1 MPSLAELEASV
12 GSVERAV
19 IAFSG
24 GVDSSLV
31 AAVARRI
38 LGGNA
43 VAVTAMS
50 PALATGELDAARDV
64 ASAIGIE
71 HRVVRT
77 EELAREGYRR
87 NAPDRCY
94 HCKTELYDVLGA
106 IARARGDAVVF
117 SGANLDDLGDF
128 RPGLRAA
135 KEHHVRHP
143 LVEAGFGKTDVRAL
157 AQTLD
162 LPSADKPASPCL
174 ASRLPFG
181 TVVDAATLTQVDR
194 AERELKRL
202 GYRELRVRHLG
213 ETGRV
218 ELAAD
223 ELTRALEPAGRAAI
237 EDAVRA
243 AGYAAVEI
251 DRDPFRSGSLTRAFR
266 RPLPIVAT

>member
-1 MPSLAELEASV
+1 MPSLADLEASV
-12 GSVERAV
+12 GSVDRAV

-31 AAVARRI
+31 AAVGRRV

-43 VAVTAMS
+43 VAVTAVS
-50 PALATGELDAARDV
+50 PALATGELGGARAV

-77 EELAREGYRR
+77 DELAREAYRR
-87 NAPDRCY
+87 NASDRCY
-94 HCKTELYDVLGA
+94 HCKSELYDVLGA
-106 IARARGDAVVF
+106 IARERGDAVVF

-157 AQTLD
+157 AHALD

-181 TVVDAATLTQVDR
+181 TQVDAATLAQVDR
-194 AERELKRL
+194 AEQALKRL

-218 ELAAD
+218 ELAAG
-223 ELTRALEPAGRAAI
+223 ELARALAPPGRAAV

-251 DRDPFRSGSLTRAFR
+251 DPDPFRSGSLTRALR
-266 RPLPIVAT
+266 RPLPIIAT